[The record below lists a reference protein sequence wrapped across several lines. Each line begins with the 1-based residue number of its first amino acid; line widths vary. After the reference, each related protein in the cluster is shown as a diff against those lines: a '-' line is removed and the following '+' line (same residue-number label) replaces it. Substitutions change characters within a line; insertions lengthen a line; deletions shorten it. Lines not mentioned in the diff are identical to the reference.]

1 MQLLSVLDDLYPLSP
16 SFFMMAAFGMYMGN
30 EEVETS
36 DERNL
41 AYLPGTSAVPSN
53 MVSLEP
59 FHIPPRLQALE
70 TSNRQHLGTVSQ
82 YSFVHLPY
90 TMLLMGFP
98 LYPSVSLFYFIRYQ
112 LAARVS
118 CYLRFNICYLFH

>member
-1 MQLLSVLDDLYPLSP
+1 
-16 SFFMMAAFGMYMGN
+16 MMAAFGMYMGN

-41 AYLPGTSAVPSN
+41 AYLPGTTARYYLIRFHW
-53 MVSLEP
+53 SL
-59 FHIPPRLQALE
+59 FTYPPRLQALE

-90 TMLLMGFP
+90 TLLLMGFP
-98 LYPSVSLFYFIRYQ
+98 LYPSASLLYFIRYQ
-112 LAARVS
+112 LAARVSS